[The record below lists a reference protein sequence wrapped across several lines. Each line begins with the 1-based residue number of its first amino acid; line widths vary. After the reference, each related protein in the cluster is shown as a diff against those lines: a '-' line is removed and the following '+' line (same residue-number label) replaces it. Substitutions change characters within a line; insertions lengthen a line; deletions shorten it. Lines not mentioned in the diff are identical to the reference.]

1 VRKLLVLAL
10 VLVAGVFA
18 LAQENVALVNG
29 EPITREEL
37 NRATDLTR
45 VVFTIY
51 QQFPRFAQTLLTT
64 EEGAAFLKRYE
75 LDILE
80 QLILRVLEL
89 QEARA
94 RGIEPAQETVDAK
107 VQETLDQI
115 LQQNNLT
122 EEQLVDIL
130 ARQGRTLED
139 FREDIAAQVREQ
151 LAINALRDEITA
163 AASVTEDEIQT
174 YYAEHPDQFMGDDG
188 ELEPLAE
195 VHDQIAALILD
206 QHRTELWKDWL
217 ADVRAKAQ
225 VEINLE
231 AQAGSE

>member
-1 VRKLLVLAL
+1 MRKLLVLAL

-115 LQQNNLT
+115 LQQNALT
-122 EEQLVDIL
+122 QEELVDIL

-139 FREDIAAQVREQ
+139 FQADIAAQVREQ
-151 LAINALRDEITA
+151 LLIQALRDQVTA
-163 AASVTEDEIQT
+163 GTTVTEEEIQT
-174 YYAEHPDQFMGDDG
+174 YYQEHPDRFQDESGAVK
-188 ELEPLAE
+188 PLAE
-195 VHDQIAALILD
+195 VHDDIAALILD
-206 QHRTELWKDWL
+206 GKRSDIWNAWL
-217 ADVRAKAQ
+217 SDLRAGADVQ
-225 VEINLE
+225 ILLD
-231 AQAGSE
+231 SEEESG